1 VYMLN
6 YSWRLMSPLAV
17 FCGDLHSKGSAA
29 ICISEKCHIN
39 CNPTKF

>member
-1 VYMLN
+1 
-6 YSWRLMSPLAV
+6 LMSPLAV